1 MSEVYI
7 TFLNHVFLQA
17 LLNSSAKSNK
27 KKKKKTGAE
36 EPMEV
41 ETVA

>member
-1 MSEVYI
+1 M
-7 TFLNHVFLQA
+7 QA

-27 KKKKKTGAE
+27 KKKKKAGVE

-41 ETVA
+41 ETAAQQLNLFLPEDT

>member
-1 MSEVYI
+1 MNYNY
-7 TFLNHVFLQA
+7 TFFKLQA